1 MFGRKVFSD
10 MRRAGMGVGVSK
22 AKLSEAMLGVLL
34 QIPTGSANL
43 KETIVA
49 HLGLIGQMAA
59 TRDINEAWNQ
69 TKKKAVKLYPEKFI
83 LDGRNT
89 LTWNDGT
96 TKVLDKDISAINF
109 KKLNDLANTE
119 GCSVN
124 AVVSKLLKAYKQGK
138 G

>member
-1 MFGRKVFSD
+1 MQWVAGR
-10 MRRAGMGVGVSK
+10 
-22 AKLSEAMLGVLL
+22 
-34 QIPTGSANL
+34 TGQEYNS
-43 KETIVA
+43 TSI
-49 HLGLIGQMAA
+49 
-59 TRDINEAWNQ
+59 
-69 TKKKAVKLYPEKFI
+69 KFI

>member
-1 MFGRKVFSD
+1 VGQISVTTVGQFSI
-10 MRRAGMGVGVSK
+10 A
-22 AKLSEAMLGVLL
+22 
-34 QIPTGSANL
+34 IT
-43 KETIVA
+43 
-49 HLGLIGQMAA
+49 
-59 TRDINEAWNQ
+59 
-69 TKKKAVKLYPEKFI
+69 I